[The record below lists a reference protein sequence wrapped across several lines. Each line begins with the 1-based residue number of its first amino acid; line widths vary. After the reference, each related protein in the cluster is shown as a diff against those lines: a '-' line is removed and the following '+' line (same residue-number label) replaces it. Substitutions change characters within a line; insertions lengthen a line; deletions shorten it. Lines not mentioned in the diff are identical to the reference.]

1 VPEEA
6 VVKKLESGLYDI
18 ATSVECKRD
27 KRIFINVA
35 RENLSKAVKYVM
47 GEYKTQHIST
57 ITALDAGDHLEVL
70 YHVASSNKLFTF
82 KVQLQKEDAWVNTLT
97 GILPGAILY
106 EREIHEIMGI
116 KVRGHPDMRHLI
128 LPDSWENKGYPL
140 RKDWVQPKKKEE
152 GKK

>member
-1 VPEEA
+1 
-6 VVKKLESGLYDI
+6 
-18 ATSVECKRD
+18 
-27 KRIFINVA
+27 VA

-70 YHVASSNKLFTF
+70 YHVASSDKFFTF
-82 KVQLQKEDAWVNTLT
+82 RVQLQKTDAWVNTLT

-116 KVRGHPDMRHLI
+116 NVKGHPDMRHLI
-128 LPDSWENKGYPL
+128 LPDSWGDKGYPL
-140 RKDWVQPKKKEE
+140 RKDWVPSKKKEE
-152 GKK
+152 GKKWQG